1 MKKEKEEKAKGE
13 EKEEKEYER
22 AIQVGTWHGIEPRC
36 VARWTPI
43 ASLPPAV
50 TLAIF

>member
-36 VARWTPI
+36 ARCALDTD
-43 ASLPPAV
+43 S
-50 TLAIF
+50 